1 MKRKKPKPT
10 IRGLQRRVR
19 ELETQVRSLTTRNWG
34 LSRDVE
40 QLARLG
46 DEPLSCLRSRS
57 PDGVE
62 SAWTRDNAKRG
73 ECPLCDSRLTDHA
86 CEFAAKTPSEIV
98 LVCPC

>member
-34 LSRDVE
+34 LARDVE
-40 QLARLG
+40 LLAKLG

-57 PDGVE
+57 SDGVE
-62 SAWTRDNAKRG
+62 SAWTRDNAKHS
-73 ECPLCDSRLTDHA
+73 ECPLCDSRLSDHA
-86 CEFAAKTPSEIV
+86 TEFTTRIPSEIV
-98 LVCPC
+98 LLCP